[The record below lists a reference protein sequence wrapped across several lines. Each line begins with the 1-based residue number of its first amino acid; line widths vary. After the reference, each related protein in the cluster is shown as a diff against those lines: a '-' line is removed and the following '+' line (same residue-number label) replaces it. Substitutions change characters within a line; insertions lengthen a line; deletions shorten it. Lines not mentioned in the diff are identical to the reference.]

1 LLSAKVQKVIVPSGL
16 APWCPD
22 PPGRSSPALARA
34 REEREAGRA
43 RAAREALGAH
53 LVLRCA
59 AEPSRAGPLRLA
71 GRSARLARIRALLEV
86 PGGASEEA
94 RALLDVL
101 DAAEQVE
108 AGEVAR
114 ALARYAA
121 LLEHAGRYEEALE
134 ALGVL
139 LRGLQSFRTPG
150 EGCDMALAVAR
161 LNVGLT
167 HWDRAA
173 AALDVAEES
182 ARAGRDDRRVRL
194 ALLSR
199 AALWAAQGRVADA
212 RTAVQ
217 ALLGEA
223 GGDAPSQA
231 LSESWSFLGMV
242 LEGEGLRLEA
252 LQAQHQAFEQ
262 ATDDA
267 SRRLALIQVGT
278 LLRTL
283 GAVDAARQAF
293 TLVLS
298 GPISFADAVAA
309 RLELLELASAL
320 DDRVAFE
327 RHRLELRAWGGR
339 LPPGAMV
346 EFLLRAAVGLA
357 RFEQRGRGWQHLEEA
372 EAVVE
377 RHGLAGAGWPMAQV
391 RSLLENP
398 AELDRAV
405 PTDAALSW
413 ECHEIAEVAE
423 ALQRHAASLYVNA

>member
-1 LLSAKVQKVIVPSGL
+1 MIIPSGL
-16 APWCPD
+16 ALWCPD
-22 PPGRSSPALARA
+22 PPGRYSPALARA

-59 AEPSRAGPLRLA
+59 AEPLRAGPLRLA
-71 GRSARLARIRALLEV
+71 GRSGRLARIRALLEV

-94 RALLDVL
+94 RALLEVL
-101 DAAEQVE
+101 DAADQADAAEMP
-108 AGEVAR
+108 R
-114 ALARYAA
+114 ALGKYAR
-121 LLEHAGRYEEALE
+121 LLEHAGRYDEALE

-139 LRGLQSFRTPG
+139 LRGLQFFRSAG
-150 EGCDMALAVAR
+150 EGCDMALALGR
-161 LNVGLT
+161 LNIGLT
-167 HWDRAA
+167 HWDRAG
-173 AALDVAEES
+173 AALDLAEEA
-182 ARAGRDDRRVRL
+182 ARASGDDGRVRL
-194 ALLSR
+194 ALLGR
-199 AALWAAQGRVADA
+199 AALWAARGRVADA
-212 RTAVQ
+212 RTAVE

-223 GGDAPSQA
+223 GGDTPSQP
-231 LSESWSFLGMV
+231 LSESWAFLGMV

-262 ATDDA
+262 APDDA

-278 LLRTL
+278 LLRAL

-293 TLVLS
+293 ILVLS

-309 RLELLELASAL
+309 RLELLELASTL

-346 EFLLRAAVGLA
+346 EFLMRAAVGLA
-357 RFEQRGRGWQHLEEA
+357 RFEQRGRAWQHLEEA
-372 EAVVE
+372 EALVE
-377 RHGLAGAGWPMAQV
+377 RHGLGKAGWPMAQV
-391 RSLLENP
+391 RALLEDP
-398 AELDRAV
+398 GEPGRAV
-405 PTDAALSW
+405 PTEAALSW